1 MRRCHGLR
9 SCPEGELQKA
19 ADDVN
24 YEMRMLRECSQ
35 RLRRPPHDPVLR
47 NALIESYLLHLR
59 NLFHF
64 LGVREQRHERGRDV
78 LAEHFVVPWK
88 RPDCPAA
95 LRGQMD
101 RVNKRLAH
109 LTYER
114 LTMSDQ
120 WDVRPFTGAMA
131 GLVGK
136 FLFALKGRQGWFQEA
151 QNAAF
156 WQDGVVVRWSSTDQS
171 VMTTTVSVSD
181 VVEFSRPDPGGSER
195 GNS

>member
-1 MRRCHGLR
+1 MRRRQGSR
-9 SCPEGELQKA
+9 TPSANELSVA
-19 ADDVN
+19 AGDVN
-24 YEMRMLRECSQ
+24 YEMTMLRECSE
-35 RLRRPPHDPVLR
+35 RLRPPPSDPVLK

-64 LGVREQRHERGRDV
+64 LGVREQGHRRGTDV
-78 LAEHFVVPWK
+78 LAAHFVEPWK
-88 RPDCPAA
+88 PPDCPAA

-114 LTMSDQ
+114 PMMSDQ
-120 WDVRPFTGAMA
+120 WDERALTGAMA

-136 FLFALKGRQGWFQEA
+136 FLPALKEHQGWFQEA

-156 WQDGVVVRWSSTDQS
+156 WQDAGDLRWSSTDQS

-181 VVEFSRPDPGGSER
+181 VVEFSRPSPGGRER
-195 GNS
+195 DHP